1 MIRAV
6 SQRPHRNHNL
16 RLPSM
21 TIQVRQLLPAFF
33 LAGTCV
39 GAVDSSNLAILEKQ
53 AKPNVVFVLADDM
66 GYGDLACY
74 GNPIVHSP
82 NIDLLA
88 RQGIRFTQAYAPSPV
103 CSPSR
108 AGLLTG
114 RTPVRLGVTDAIGDA
129 GSKWNNGRRLSPP
142 ANPKSL
148 ALDEIT
154 LAEAF
159 HKAGYATASIGKWHL
174 GGKGHLPEDQGFDIN
189 FSGTSLGS
197 QKSMFGPD
205 YGIGLPP
212 APTGEHLAERLQHEA
227 ENFIHQNRDRPFFLY
242 LSHYSVHR
250 PIGARPET
258 VSHYPEK
265 GPPPWGL
272 LPEYAAM
279 IEELDATIGR
289 LMTFLSEQGLAENT
303 VVVFTSDNG
312 AVKWWGSNGG
322 LRGTKG
328 VIYEG
333 GIRVPLI
340 IRQPGSAAGE
350 RLIDTPVH
358 GCDLFPTLLDLAGI
372 CLPTGRAF
380 DGLSL
385 QPILRGEPG
394 FPTDRPML
402 WHFPHYNMHGSTPA
416 TAMRL
421 GKYKLIRFYETGHEE
436 LYDLSV
442 DPAETVDLSETQ
454 PELLHQLGMRM
465 AASLEEAGAIMP
477 QINAG
482 FPFTDPVLKELQPF
496 ESTRTKPSLMASPT
510 DSSTQPAEGPI
521 PVEPMRTLVEPSS
534 GPRIKIGSVPLKN
547 SAKRGLPFM

>member
-1 MIRAV
+1 MLNRSRV
-6 SQRPHRNHNL
+6 QRLVPV
-16 RLPSM
+16 
-21 TIQVRQLLPAFF
+21 IC
-33 LAGTCV
+33 LAGTCA
-39 GAVDSSNLAILEKQ
+39 GAVSAPAPAMPDKMP
-53 AKPNVVFVLADDM
+53 KPNVVFVLADDL

-88 RQGIRFTQAYAPSPV
+88 RQGIRFSQAYAPSPV

-108 AGLLTG
+108 ASLLTG
-114 RTPVRLGVTDAIGDA
+114 RMPARLEVTDALGDA
-129 GSKWNNGRRLSPP
+129 GNKWNSGRRLNPP

-154 LAEAF
+154 LAEKF
-159 HKAGYATASIGKWHL
+159 REAGYATASIGKWHL
-174 GGKGHLPEDQGFDIN
+174 GGAGHLPENQGFDVN
-189 FSGTSLGS
+189 FSGNSLGS

-205 YGIGLPP
+205 YGIGLTP
-212 APTGEHLAERLQHEA
+212 APPGEHLAERLEQEA
-227 ENFIHQNRDRPFFLY
+227 EKFIRENRDRPFFLY

-258 VSHYPEK
+258 VSHYPGK

-279 IEELDATIGR
+279 IEELDSTVGR
-289 LMTFLSEQGLAENT
+289 LMSFLSEQGLTENT

-328 VIYEG
+328 TIYEG

-340 IRQPGSAAGE
+340 IRLPDIAAAGQ
-350 RLIDTPVH
+350 LSDTPVH
-358 GCDLFPTLLDLAGI
+358 GCDLFPTLLDIAGI
-372 CLPTGRAF
+372 PLPANRVF

-385 QPILRGEPG
+385 RPVMHGETG
-394 FPTDRPML
+394 FPTERPML

-421 GKYKLIRFYETGHEE
+421 GQYKLIRFYETGREE
-436 LYDLSV
+436 LYDLSI
-442 DPAETVDLSETQ
+442 DPEETVDISESQ
-454 PELLHQLGMRM
+454 PELLRQLGTRM
-465 AASLEEAGAIMP
+465 VELLAETGAIMP
-477 QINAG
+477 QINAEYR
-482 FPFTDPVLKELQPF
+482 FTEPELKELQPF
-496 ESTRTKPSLMASPT
+496 ESTRTKPGLMANPT
-510 DSSTQPAEGPI
+510 SQLVPHAEGSE
-521 PVEPMRTLVEPSS
+521 VTAS
-534 GPRIKIGSVPLKN
+534 N
-547 SAKRGLPFM
+547 